1 MLVTHFS
8 FLQILIFWH
17 FPKLQG
23 PSQIF
28 STNTKQS
35 DSNGIRTHSHLV
47 PERTLNYLGSLAKW
61 LSVQLRTKWL
71 WAWLPLLSVKLQIW
85 HLVRARSF
93 LTFRQTIECGFT
105 LKLIRDMIITCRQS
119 KIVTE
124 KFQIKEFS
132 GTSISHVF
140 SFIRTSFHDFQKLDN
155 SLYDDNNFCFSI
167 LKLDVLSISF
177 SVWVRNSF
185 QRRNNSYT
193 DNNIIDHGTLVLVM
207 KI

>member
-8 FLQILIFWH
+8 FLQTLIFWH
-17 FPKLQG
+17 FSQLQD

-35 DSNGIRTHSHLV
+35 DSNGIQTHNHLV
-47 PERTLNYLGSLAKW
+47 PERTLNYLASLAKW
-61 LSVQLRTKWL
+61 LSVQLWTKWL

-85 HLVRARSF
+85 HLVRARRF

-105 LKLIRDMIITCRQS
+105 LKLICDMIITCRQS

-155 SLYDDNNFCFSI
+155 SLYDDNNFCFTI

-193 DNNIIDHGTLVLVM
+193 DNNIIEHGTLVFLM